1 MVDTPHIFV
10 FTMILKK
17 PASITSIPAHGLP
30 GGLYAGDRCWTQ
42 PHEKT
47 FPPYQ
52 GPWGPILS
60 LPKKALFLPLL
71 SVVLWS
77 TLLWVGLFPHL
88 AWGSENFTL
97 GVLGPWDCDPIFAK
111 ALPNVAVQLA
121 VDQVNQDPSLLLGS
135 RLESV
140 VLPMDCDTPQ
150 ALATFLAHKDSI
162 AAFVGPVNPGYCPA
176 AVLLAQGWGKT
187 LFSWVCGAA
196 EGGDEL
202 VPTLPSAPHVLLA
215 ILRHFGWARVA
226 IVSSHQDIW
235 VATARQVATT
245 FRMHGLPVGLVTSL
259 GPGEQG
265 ATEVL
270 KQLCSVDGLKIVV
283 LCMHSALLGGPE
295 QTALLS
301 LAWAEGLA
309 DGKLVFL
316 PYDTLLFSLPY
327 HNHSYPA
334 LGDRGPLQQV
344 YDTVLTISLESARTG
359 GEVAAYLEPEQV
371 SPLFGT
377 IYDAVILLAHALNR
391 SESHGPGLSGA
402 HLGNYTGALDV
413 AGFSQRIRTDE
424 KGRRLAQYVI
434 LDTDGWGSQL
444 VPTHILDTGTWKVQP
459 LGRDIHFPGGAPP
472 ARDSSCWFDPNT
484 LCMRGVQPQ
493 GSLLALALACVLV
506 LAGGALT
513 CLIRLGIQQ
522 LRLVRGP
529 HRILLTTQE
538 LTFIHRPLSSRR
550 LHLDTASES
559 RSVADGGS
567 LRSVAQGSMRSLPGP
582 QEPTNVALY
591 QGDWVRLKKFE
602 AGTAPEL
609 RPSSISF
616 LRKMRE
622 LRHENVVTCLGFF
635 VAPGVSAL
643 VLEHCSRGSLED
655 LLRNEALRL
664 DWTFKASLLLD
675 LIRGVRYLHHRHFPH
690 GRLKSRNCVVDGRFV
705 LKVTDHGYAE
715 LLDTQRAPCPPP
727 APEELLWTA
736 PELLRAPGG
745 PRGGTLKGDTFSI
758 GIILQEVLTRG
769 PPYCS
774 SGLPAEEIIRK
785 VASPPPLCRP
795 LVSPD
800 QGPPECIQLM
810 EQCWEEAPEDRPS
823 LDQIYNQF
831 KSINQGKKTSVADS
845 MLRMLEKYS
854 QNLEDLI
861 QERTEELELE
871 RQKTERLLSQMLP
884 PSVAEAL
891 KMGATVEPEYF
902 DQVTIYFSDIVG
914 FTTISALSEPIEVVG
929 MLNDLYTLFDAVLGS
944 HDVYKV
950 ETIGDAYMVASG
962 LPRRNGSWHAAEIA
976 NMALDIL
983 SSAGN
988 FRMRHVPDVPIH
1000 IRAGLHSGPC
1010 VAGVVGL
1017 TMPRYC
1023 LFGDT
1028 VNTASRM
1035 ESTGLPYRIHVSRN
1049 TVQTLL
1055 SLDEGY
1061 KIDIRGQIELK
1072 GKGVE
1077 ETYWLSG
1084 KAGFSRPLPTP
1095 LDIKPGDPWQD
1106 LINQEIKV
1114 AFAKARLGTAGTR
1127 SSGKALAGP

>member
-1 MVDTPHIFV
+1 M
-10 FTMILKK
+10 
-17 PASITSIPAHGLP
+17 
-30 GGLYAGDRCWTQ
+30 
-42 PHEKT
+42 
-47 FPPYQ
+47 
-52 GPWGPILS
+52 PWG
-60 LPKKALFLPLL
+60 
-71 SVVLWS
+71 
-77 TLLWVGLFPHL
+77 TLLWVGFLPDL
-88 AWGSENFTL
+88 ALGAGTFTV
-97 GVLGPWDCDPIFAK
+97 GVLGPWDCDPIFAQ
-111 ALPNVAVQLA
+111 AFPSAAAQLA
-121 VDQVNQDPSLLLGS
+121 VDRVNQDSSLVLDSQLA
-135 RLESV
+135 SV
-140 VLPMDCDTPQ
+140 VLPTDCDTPH
-150 ALATFLAHKDSI
+150 ALATFLTHRSTV

-176 AVLLAQGWGKT
+176 AALLAQGWGKT
-187 LFSWVCGAA
+187 LFSWACGAL
-196 EGGDEL
+196 EGGSEL
-202 VPTLPSAPHVLLA
+202 VPTLPSAAHVLLS
-215 ILRHFGWARVA
+215 IMRHFGWARVA

-235 VATARQVATT
+235 VATARQVAMTL
-245 FRMHGLPVGLVTSL
+245 RMHGLPVGLVTSL

-265 ATEVL
+265 TTEVL

-283 LCMHSALLGGPE
+283 LCMHSALLGGSE

-301 LAWAEGLA
+301 QAWAQGLA
-309 DGKLVFL
+309 DGRLVFL
-316 PYDTLLFSLPY
+316 PYDTMLFALPY
-327 HNHSYPA
+327 RNRSYPA
-334 LGDRGPLQQV
+334 LGDGGPLQAV
-344 YDTVLTISLESARTG
+344 YDAVLTISLESVPADKAFK
-359 GEVAAYLEPEQV
+359 AAGVSAEEAACWEPEQV

-377 IYDAVILLAHALNR
+377 IYDAVVLLAHALNR
-391 SESHGPGLSGA
+391 SESHRTGLSGA
-402 HLGNYTGALDV
+402 HLGDHIRTLDV
-413 AGFSQRIRTDE
+413 AGCGQRIRTDE

-434 LDTDGWGSQL
+434 LDTDGQGSQL
-444 VPTHILDTGTWKVQP
+444 VPTHILDTGTWQVQP
-459 LGRDIHFPGGAPP
+459 LGRAIHFPGGVPP
-472 ARDSSCWFDPNT
+472 ARDSKCWFDPNT
-484 LCMRGVQPQ
+484 LCMRGLQPP
-493 GSLLALALACVLV
+493 GSLLSLVLACGLL

-513 CLIRLGIQQ
+513 CLMRWGIQQ

-529 HRILLTTQE
+529 HRILLTAEE
-538 LTFIHRPLSSRR
+538 LTFIHRPLSRRR
-550 LHLDTASES
+550 LHVDSVSES

-567 LRSVAQGSMRSLPGP
+567 LRSVAQGSSRSLPAP

-591 QGDWVRLKKFE
+591 QGEWVWLKKFE
-602 AGTAPEL
+602 AGTAPDL
-609 RPSSISF
+609 RPSCLSL

-622 LRHENVVTCLGFF
+622 LRHENITACLGFF

-643 VLEHCSRGSLED
+643 VLEYCARGSLED
-655 LLRNEALRL
+655 LLRNEALQL
-664 DWTFKASLLLD
+664 DWTFKSSLILD
-675 LIRGVRYLHHRHFPH
+675 LIRGMRYLHHRHFPH

-715 LLDTQRAPCPPP
+715 LLDAQRTPCPRP
-727 APEELLWTA
+727 ASEELLWTA
-736 PELLRAPGG
+736 PELLRCPGAP
-745 PRGGTLKGDTFSI
+745 RRGTLKGDVFSI

-774 SGLPAEEIIRK
+774 SGLSAEEIVRK
-785 VASPPPLCRP
+785 VVSPPPRCRP

-800 QGPPECIQLM
+800 HGPPECMQLM
-810 EQCWEEAPEDRPS
+810 EQCWEETPEDRPS

-831 KSINQGKKTSVADS
+831 KSITQGKKTSVADS

-871 RQKTERLLSQMLP
+871 KQKTDRLLSQMLP
-884 PSVAEAL
+884 PSAAEAL

-902 DQVTIYFSDIVG
+902 EQVTIYFSDIVG

-929 MLNDLYTLFDAVLGS
+929 LLNDLYTLFDAVLGS

-962 LPRRNGSWHAAEIA
+962 LPRRNGSRHAAEVA

-983 SSAGN
+983 SSVGD
-988 FRMRHVPDVPIH
+988 FRMRHAPGVPIC

-1035 ESTGLPYRIHVSRN
+1035 ESTGLPYRIHVSRS

-1061 KIDIRGQIELK
+1061 KIDIRGPTELK
-1072 GKGVE
+1072 GKGIE

-1084 KAGFSRPLPTP
+1084 KAGFPRPLPPP

-1106 LINQEIKV
+1106 LIKQEIKA
-1114 AFAKARLGTAGTR
+1114 AFAKARQDTAGPW
-1127 SSGKALAGP
+1127 SSGKDLAKP

>member
-1 MVDTPHIFV
+1 MLLYGKIYP
-10 FTMILKK
+10 
-17 PASITSIPAHGLP
+17 PCQGL
-30 GGLYAGDRCWTQ
+30 
-42 PHEKT
+42 
-47 FPPYQ
+47 
-52 GPWGPILS
+52 WGSTLGHPRAD
-60 LPKKALFLPLL
+60 PFLPFF
-71 SVVLWS
+71 SVVLWG
-77 TLLWVGLFPHL
+77 TLLWVGFLPDL
-88 AWGSENFTL
+88 ALGNKTFTF
-97 GVLGPWDCDPIFAK
+97 GVLGPWDCDPIFAQ
-111 ALPNVAVQLA
+111 ALPSMAAQLA
-121 VDQVNQDPSLLLGS
+121 VDRVNQDPSLVLASQLAP
-135 RLESV
+135 V
-140 VLPMDCDTPQ
+140 VLPTDCDTPR
-150 ALATFLAHKDSI
+150 ALATFLTHKSMV

-176 AVLLAQGWGKT
+176 AALLAQSWGKT
-187 LFSWVCGAA
+187 LFSWACGGL
-196 EGGDEL
+196 EGGSEL
-202 VPTLPSAPHVLLA
+202 VPTLPPATHVLLS
-215 ILRHFGWARVA
+215 IMRYFGWARVA

-245 FRMHGLPVGLVTSL
+245 LKMHGLPVGLVTSL

-270 KQLCSVDGLKIVV
+270 KQLCSVNGLKIVV

-295 QTALLS
+295 QMALLS
-301 LAWAEGLA
+301 QAWAHGLA
-309 DGKLVFL
+309 DGRLVFL
-316 PYDTLLFSLPY
+316 PYDAMLFALPY
-327 HNHSYPA
+327 RNRSYPA
-334 LGDRGPLQQV
+334 LGDGGPLQEV
-344 YDTVLTISLESARTG
+344 YDAVLTISLESAPTDKAFKAAG
-359 GEVAAYLEPEQV
+359 ASAEVAACWESEQA

-377 IYDAVILLAHALNR
+377 IYDAVVLLAHALNR
-391 SESHGPGLSGA
+391 SESHGTGLSGT
-402 HLGNYTGALDV
+402 HLGDHIRTLDV
-413 AGFSQRIRTDE
+413 AGCSQRIRTDE

-434 LDTDGWGSQL
+434 LDTDGRGSQL
-444 VPTHILDTGTWKVQP
+444 VPTHILDTGTWQVQP
-459 LGRDIHFPGGAPP
+459 LGRAIHFPGGVPP
-472 ARDSSCWFDPNT
+472 ARDSKCWFDPDT
-484 LCMRGVQPQ
+484 LCMRGLQPP
-493 GSLLALALACVLV
+493 GSLLSLVLACGLV

-513 CLIRLGIQQ
+513 CLMRCGIQKLQ
-522 LRLVRGP
+522 LLRGP
-529 HRILLTTQE
+529 HRILLTAE
-538 LTFIHRPLSSRR
+538 EFTFIHRPLGRRR
-550 LHLDTASES
+550 LNMDSVSDS

-567 LRSVAQGSMRSLPGP
+567 LRSVAQGSSQSLPAP
-582 QEPTNVALY
+582 QEPTSVALY
-591 QGDWVRLKKFE
+591 QGEWVWLKKFK
-602 AGTAPEL
+602 AGAAPDL
-609 RPSSISF
+609 RPNCLSL

-622 LRHENVVTCLGFF
+622 LRHENIAAFLGFF

-643 VLEHCSRGSLED
+643 VLEYCVRGSLED

-664 DWTFKASLLLD
+664 DWTFKASLMLD
-675 LIRGVRYLHHRHFPH
+675 LIRGMRYLHHRHFAH

-705 LKVTDHGYAE
+705 LKVTDHGYAD
-715 LLDTQRAPCPPP
+715 LLDAKRAPCPRP
-727 APEELLWTA
+727 ASEELLWTA
-736 PELLRAPGG
+736 PELLRSPGV
-745 PRGGTLKGDTFSI
+745 PRRGTLKGDVFSV

-774 SGLPAEEIIRK
+774 SGLSAEEIIRK

-800 QGPPECIQLM
+800 HGPPECIQLM
-810 EQCWEEAPEDRPS
+810 EQCWEETPENRPS
-823 LDQIYNQF
+823 LDQIYTQF
-831 KSINQGKKTSVADS
+831 QSITQGKKTSVADS

-871 RQKTERLLSQMLP
+871 KQKTERLLSQMLP

-914 FTTISALSEPIEVVG
+914 FTTISALSEPMEVVG
-929 MLNDLYTLFDAVLGS
+929 LLNDLYTLFDAVLGS

-962 LPRRNGSWHAAEIA
+962 LPRRNGSRHAAEIA

-983 SSAGN
+983 SSVGD
-988 FRMRHVPDVPIH
+988 FKMRHAPDVPIC

-1035 ESTGLPYRIHVSRN
+1035 ESTGLPFRIHVSRS

-1061 KIDIRGQIELK
+1061 KIDIRGLTELK
-1072 GKGVE
+1072 GKGTE
-1077 ETYWLSG
+1077 ETYWLAG
-1084 KAGFSRPLPTP
+1084 KAGFPRPLPPP

-1106 LINQEIKV
+1106 LINQEIKA
-1114 AFAKARLGTAGTR
+1114 AFARARQDRAGR
-1127 SSGKALAGP
+1127 WSSGKVLARS